1 MASAAYQIGAA
12 ASEIVVS
19 PTAIIGSLGVIV
31 ARSQSAADPK
41 AGARRYEFVSSQ
53 TPNKRP
59 NLETDEGRAAVQALA
74 DRLAGEFLTDIAF
87 SRGMSVEAMISATG
101 GGGMITGREAVAS
114 GLADRIGGFEETLAR
129 LAAGDMPPVRKRRTV
144 VAASYSAKEN
154 PMTTSPNTSEPVAV
168 PTAEAPAPVPIAVAP
183 PAAPVAPALDPVA
196 AERARASAINGA
208 SKPGFQALATL
219 AINEGWTVDTFAAA
233 QAASAS
239 AVAAAG
245 QAVQTAT
252 FAGSFPA
259 PLATGAGTPD
269 PASMSTEEQWVAA
282 WDADAGLRGQFMS
295 KDDYLAFKKAQAS
308 GRARIKAAA

>member
-1 MASAAYQIGAA
+1 
-12 ASEIVVS
+12 
-19 PTAIIGSLGVIV
+19 
-31 ARSQSAADPK
+31 
-41 AGARRYEFVSSQ
+41 
-53 TPNKRP
+53 
-59 NLETDEGRAAVQALA
+59 
-74 DRLAGEFLTDIAF
+74 
-87 SRGMSVEAMISATG
+87 
-101 GGGMITGREAVAS
+101 
-114 GLADRIGGFEETLAR
+114 
-129 LAAGDMPPVRKRRTV
+129 
-144 VAASYSAKEN
+144 
-154 PMTTSPNTSEPVAV
+154 MTTSPNTSEPVAV

-183 PAAPVAPALDPVA
+183 PAAPVTPALDPVA

-208 SKPGFQALATL
+208 AKPGFQALATL

-245 QAVQTAT
+245 EVAMQST

-269 PASMSTEEQWVAA
+269 PASMSNEEQWVAA